1 MTPMEDLATKKLE
14 SEIGR
19 LPTSPEFP
27 QWQRDILL
35 SPPRYL
41 RNMAHYGLWQESA
54 DLDEAAAILG
64 ERPSDV
70 MDADRRMKAHVQQ
83 AGPEE
88 NERLIR
94 YFHRKIMRLCRIL
107 AGPDARDDHLL
118 FIKVEPILH
127 RRAEFEEN
135 APVPAGA

>member
-1 MTPMEDLATKKLE
+1 MMIFFFLKESTDYGLRISDWSSDVCSSDL
-14 SEIGR
+14 
-19 LPTSPEFP
+19 
-27 QWQRDILL
+27 
-35 SPPRYL
+35 PPRYL

-54 DLDEAAAILG
+54 DLDEATAILG

-70 MDADRRMKAHVQQ
+70 KDADRRMKAHVQQ

-107 AGPDARDDHLL
+107 AGPDASDDHLL

-127 RRAEFEEN
+127 RRAEFEEI
-135 APVPAGA
+135 APVAAEA

>member
-1 MTPMEDLATKKLE
+1 MRISDWSSDVCSSDLIEDVVLDDVRLPPARVTPMEDLATRKLE
-14 SEIGR
+14 GEIGR

-54 DLDEAAAILG
+54 DLDEATAILG

-70 MDADRRMKAHVQQ
+70 KDADRRMKAQIGRAHV
-83 AGPEE
+83 
-88 NERLIR
+88 
-94 YFHRKIMRLCRIL
+94 
-107 AGPDARDDHLL
+107 
-118 FIKVEPILH
+118 
-127 RRAEFEEN
+127 
-135 APVPAGA
+135 